1 MPGENKSEK
10 ATPRR
15 RQKAREEGRVARTPE
30 LGAALAMAAGLWV
43 FSSQFVAGLNAW
55 RGTWSWALGNAATG
69 DIRPAWFFV
78 LLGQVAWRWMVPVL
92 LTAFVVALVGSL
104 AQGGLVFAPAMLQ
117 PKLERISPVAKLQQ
131 IFSMTSLVGL
141 GKSLIP
147 AAAMVWLVAA
157 VFLRDWPRIVSSGAM
172 SPEGFAAALGSRL
185 FEASWKCGLVLV
197 LWAAVDYLARRQKL
211 EGDLRMTKQEVREE
225 VKESEGN
232 PQIKVR
238 IRKLQR
244 QVRRKQMLE
253 SVRRAAVVVTNPTE
267 YAIALEYNERLVAPV
282 VVAKGRNLLA
292 QQIKDE
298 ALWHDVPTVE
308 NVPLAHALYRTAEV
322 GQAIPAKLY
331 AAVAEVLAFI
341 FRAQARAKAQAE
353 ARAKVQTRT
362 QPARPPVT
370 PNSPVTHNSAVT
382 GGLR

>member
-1 MPGENKSEK
+1 
-10 ATPRR
+10 
-15 RQKAREEGRVARTPE
+15 
-30 LGAALAMAAGLWV
+30 
-43 FSSQFVAGLNAW
+43 
-55 RGTWSWALGNAATG
+55 
-69 DIRPAWFFV
+69 
-78 LLGQVAWRWMVPVL
+78 
-92 LTAFVVALVGSL
+92 
-104 AQGGLVFAPAMLQ
+104 
-117 PKLERISPVAKLQQ
+117 
-131 IFSMTSLVGL
+131 
-141 GKSLIP
+141 
-147 AAAMVWLVAA
+147 MVWLVTA
-157 VFLRDWPRIVSSGAM
+157 VYLRDWPRIVSSGAM
-172 SPEGFAAALGSRL
+172 SPEGFSAALGSRL

-232 PQIKVR
+232 PQIKAR

-253 SVRRAAVVVTNPTE
+253 NVRRAAVVVTNPTE

-282 VVAKGRNLLA
+282 VVARGRNLLA
-292 QQIKDE
+292 QQIKQE
-298 ALWHDVPTVE
+298 AQWHDIPMVE

-353 ARAKVQTRT
+353 ARAKAQSRS
-362 QPARPPVT
+362 QPRLPVAA
-370 PNSPVTHNSAVT
+370 NAAVT
-382 GGLR
+382 GGPR